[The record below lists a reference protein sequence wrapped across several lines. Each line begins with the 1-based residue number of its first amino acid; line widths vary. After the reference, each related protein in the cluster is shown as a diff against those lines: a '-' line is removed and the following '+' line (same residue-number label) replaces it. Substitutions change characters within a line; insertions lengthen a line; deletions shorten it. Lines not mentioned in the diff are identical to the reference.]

1 MKRKSIVTICAIALM
16 LVLSLSVLAACNKNK
31 HNFSGEWKND
41 EQYHWHECV
50 TKKHTDVADKAD
62 HTFDAGVVTKDP
74 TEAEEGVKT
83 FTCTVCGYQK
93 TEAVP
98 KLGHTFD
105 MNKWKYDDENHWHPA
120 TCGHAD
126 EKKDLAAHVWNAGVV
141 TKEPTEAEEGVK
153 TYTCTTCGKTKTAT
167 IGKLDHV
174 HTFDM
179 EAWKF
184 DDENHWHPAT
194 CGHADEKKDLAAHVW
209 NAGVVT
215 KEPTEAEEGVKTYTC
230 TTCGKTKT
238 ATIGRLDHE
247 HTFNMEAWT
256 FDDENH
262 WHPATCGH
270 TDEKKDFEA
279 HKWNAGVVTTEPN
292 YGVEGEK
299 TFTCTVCKT
308 TRTEPIAA
316 LAAKDNEIVLKEGK
330 TLGKEYDGEAISITK
345 EDFAIE
351 GNREPAFMFKVKG
364 ADDNTYAA
372 TAPTNVG
379 EYTVKVSV
387 AATAEWKAATQTF
400 DFTIAKKSLTATA
413 TKTYDGNAT
422 MPATLTGVVAGDAV
436 TATITMTSKNVGA
449 TVKEVTLEG
458 ADKDNYTIKTDGVT
472 ANITA
477 KPLTATANKVY
488 DGNATMPATLT
499 GVVAGETVTATIT
512 MTSKNVDATVKEIM
526 LAGAD
531 KDNYT
536 LTAANVDASIT
547 PMTIGVDWWLEYDST
562 SVFTGEPAELLAGD
576 EATITV
582 TMESAN
588 VGAAVQDFEITG
600 KDAANYSLAIEDV
613 NVEIAKADINGFEI
627 SNAAAFEKGFYVG
640 ATNIPE
646 PTTDY
651 VEIGTGYG
659 ERTIV
664 WEMQLEGGVWSRN
677 LTKEEVMQSK
687 TGTFRVRIKY
697 AEGDNYNFGATQ
709 SVSFTLNV
717 KPRTLNVTNFDGKT
731 YDGTPVANFN
741 YDALEDTVEIT
752 EISGVN
758 DLTSPYNGEQYA
770 EYRKKGEVLWT
781 KVTDTYIPKNA
792 AEYEYRIGIKAT
804 DEWEAVVSDIKSFTI
819 AQVEIKLEKGY
830 VTTSTILQN
839 GDLLYLASHTP
850 VAGESIALRLVNG
863 KAGLELTAPG
873 SGYVK
878 QDQKKKISVQ
888 YNLDCFR
895 LTSTTNSNLSNYKIV
910 KSAGQ
915 TSVEIT
921 VPPSGNGTS
930 KLITGKSES
939 IDAANNKT
947 LSMWTTVNTGS
958 FQVGQ
963 TVIVYDNT
971 GTKLFE
977 AKIVRVGVVDPDGD
991 GTYNTTSQS
1000 GCVIPSDGKVC
1011 IQVDT
1016 TGLTYDVN
1024 KVVGG
1029 TIRVK

>member
-62 HTFDAGVVTKDP
+62 HTFDAGVVTKEP

-120 TCGHAD
+120 TCGHTD
-126 EKKDLAAHVWNAGVV
+126 EKKDLGAHVWNEGVV
-141 TKEPTEAEEGVK
+141 TKDPTEAEEGVK

-209 NAGVVT
+209 NEGVVT

-422 MPATLTGVVAGDAV
+422 MPATLTGVVAGDA
-436 TATITMTSKNVGA
+436 
-449 TVKEVTLEG
+449 
-458 ADKDNYTIKTDGVT
+458 
-472 ANITA
+472 
-477 KPLTATANKVY
+477 
-488 DGNATMPATLT
+488 
-499 GVVAGETVTATIT
+499 VTATIT

-752 EISGVN
+752 DLPGVN

-963 TVIVYDNT
+963 TVIVFDNT

>member
-31 HNFSGEWKND
+31 HNFSSEWKND

-50 TKKHTDVADKAD
+50 TKKHTDVADKAE

-126 EKKDLAAHVWNAGVV
+126 EKKDLGAHVWNEGVV
-141 TKEPTEAEEGVK
+141 TKEPTETEEGVK

-167 IGKLDHV
+167 IGKLDHK

-209 NAGVVT
+209 NEGVVT

-256 FDDENH
+256 YDDENH

-270 TDEKKDFEA
+270 TDEKKGFEA
-279 HKWNAGVVTTEPN
+279 HNWNAGVVTTEPN
-292 YGVEGEK
+292 FGVEGEK
-299 TFTCTVCKT
+299 TFTCTVCKA

-316 LAAKDNEIVLKEGK
+316 LAAKDNEIVLKAGK

-345 EDFAIE
+345 EDFVIA
-351 GNREPAFMFKVKG
+351 GNRELAFMFKVKG
-364 ADDNTYAA
+364 AADDTY
-372 TAPTNVG
+372 TADAPKNAG

-387 AATAEWKAATQTF
+387 AATAEWKAASNTF
-400 DFTIAKKSLTATA
+400 DFAIAKKSLMATA
-413 TKTYDGNAT
+413 TKT
-422 MPATLTGVVAGDAV
+422 
-436 TATITMTSKNVGA
+436 
-449 TVKEVTLEG
+449 
-458 ADKDNYTIKTDGVT
+458 
-472 ANITA
+472 
-477 KPLTATANKVY
+477 Y

-512 MTSKNVDATVKEIM
+512 MTSKNVGATVKEVM

-536 LTAANVDASIT
+536 LTAANVNASIT
-547 PMTIGVDWWLEYDST
+547 PMTIGVDWWPEYNSK
-562 SVFTGEPAELLAGD
+562 SVFTGEPAELLDGD
-576 EATITV
+576 EAMITV

-588 VGAAVQDFEITG
+588 VGAAVQDVEITG

-613 NVEIAKADINGFEI
+613 NVEIVKADINGFEI

-659 ERTIV
+659 ERAIV
-664 WEMQLEGGVWSRN
+664 WEKQLESGVWSRD

-709 SVSFTLNV
+709 FVSFTLNV
-717 KPRTLNVTNFDGKT
+717 KPRTLTVKSFAGKT
-731 YDGTPVANFN
+731 YDGKPFANFTFKN
-741 YDALEDTVEIT
+741 LVNRVGAPTHDGVQNFTSGLE
-752 EISGVN
+752 SGEKYV
-758 DLTSPYNGEQYA
+758 

-792 AEYEYRIGIKAT
+792 AEYEYRIGVTAT
-804 DEWEAVVSDIKSFTI
+804 DEWAAVVSETKSFTI

-839 GDLLYLASHTP
+839 GDLLYLASYTP
-850 VAGESIALRLVNG
+850 VAGETVALRLVNA

-878 QDQKKKISVQ
+878 QDQKKKLSIQ
-888 YNLDCFR
+888 YNLDCFK
-895 LTSTTNSNLSNYKIV
+895 LTATTSNNISNYKLV
-910 KSAGQ
+910 KDPKQ

-921 VPPSGNGTS
+921 VPPSGIGTS
-930 KLITGKSES
+930 KLVTGTSQSSGFDPNQKLL
-939 IDAANNKT
+939 A
-947 LSMWTTVNTGS
+947 MWTTVNTGS

-977 AKIVRVGVVDPDGD
+977 AKINRVGVVDPDGD
-991 GTYNTTSQS
+991 GTYNITSQS

-1011 IQVDT
+1011 IQVDV
-1016 TGLTYDVN
+1016 TGITYDVN
-1024 KVVGG
+1024 KVKGG
-1029 TIRVK
+1029 NIRVK

>member
-31 HNFSGEWKND
+31 HNFSSEWKND

-50 TKKHTDVADKAD
+50 TKKHTDVADKAE
-62 HTFDAGVVTKDP
+62 HTFDAGVVTKEP

-98 KLGHTFD
+98 QLGHTFD
-105 MNKWKYDDENHWHPA
+105 MDNWKYDDENHWHPA
-120 TCGHAD
+120 TCGHTDA
-126 EKKDLAAHVWNAGVV
+126 KKDLGAHVWNEGVV
-141 TKEPTEAEEGVK
+141 TKDPTEAEEGVK

-167 IGKLDHV
+167 IGKLDHK

-179 EAWKF
+179 EAWK
-184 DDENHWHPAT
+184 
-194 CGHADEKKDLAAHVW
+194 
-209 NAGVVT
+209 
-215 KEPTEAEEGVKTYTC
+215 
-230 TTCGKTKT
+230 
-238 ATIGRLDHE
+238 
-247 HTFNMEAWT
+247 

-292 YGVEGEK
+292 FGVEGEK

-345 EDFAIE
+345 EDFVIE

-387 AATAEWKAATQTF
+387 AATAEWKAASNTF
-400 DFTIAKKSLTATA
+400 DFA
-413 TKTYDGNAT
+413 
-422 MPATLTGVVAGDAV
+422 
-436 TATITMTSKNVGA
+436 
-449 TVKEVTLEG
+449 
-458 ADKDNYTIKTDGVT
+458 
-472 ANITA
+472 
-477 KPLTATANKVY
+477 
-488 DGNATMPATLT
+488 
-499 GVVAGETVTATIT
+499 
-512 MTSKNVDATVKEIM
+512 
-526 LAGAD
+526 
-531 KDNYT
+531 
-536 LTAANVDASIT
+536 
-547 PMTIGVDWWLEYDST
+547 
-562 SVFTGEPAELLAGD
+562 
-576 EATITV
+576 
-582 TMESAN
+582 
-588 VGAAVQDFEITG
+588 
-600 KDAANYSLAIEDV
+600 
-613 NVEIAKADINGFEI
+613 IAKADIDGFEI
-627 SNAAAFEKGFYVG
+627 SNAAAFEEGFYVG
-640 ATNIPE
+640 ATNIPD
-646 PTTDY
+646 PTTNY

-664 WEMQLEGGVWSRN
+664 WEMQLEGGVWSRD

-709 SVSFTLNV
+709 FVSFTLNV
-717 KPRTLNVTNFDGKT
+717 KPRSLTVESFAGKT
-731 YDGTPVANFN
+731 YDGKQVANF
-741 YDALEDTVEIT
+741 TF
-752 EISGVN
+752 G
-758 DLTSPYNGEQYA
+758 DLTKRFGATTPAGVENFTSGLESGEKYV
-770 EYRKKGEVLWT
+770 EYRKKGEDLWT

-792 AEYEYRIGIKAT
+792 AEYEYRIGVTAT
-804 DEWEAVVSDIKSFTI
+804 DEWEAVVSETKSFTI

-850 VAGESIALRLVNG
+850 VAGETVALRLVNT

-878 QDQKKKISVQ
+878 QDQKKKVSIQ
-888 YNLDCFR
+888 YNLDCFK
-895 LTSTTNSNLSNYKIV
+895 LTATTSTNISNYKLV
-910 KSAGQ
+910 KDPKQ

-921 VPPSGNGTS
+921 VPPSGIGTS
-930 KLITGKSES
+930 KLVTGTSQSSGFDPNQKLL
-939 IDAANNKT
+939 A
-947 LSMWTTVNTGS
+947 MWTTVNTGS

-977 AKIVRVGVVDPDGD
+977 AKINRVGVVDPDGD
-991 GTYNTTSQS
+991 GTYNITSQS

-1011 IQVDT
+1011 IQVDV
-1016 TGLTYDVN
+1016 TGITYDVN
-1024 KVVGG
+1024 KVKGG